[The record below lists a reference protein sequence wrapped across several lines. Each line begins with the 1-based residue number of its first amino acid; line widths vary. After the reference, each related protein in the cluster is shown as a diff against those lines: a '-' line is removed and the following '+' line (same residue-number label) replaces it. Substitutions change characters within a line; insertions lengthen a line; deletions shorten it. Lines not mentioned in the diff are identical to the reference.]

1 MIYCVN
7 YFGILLSVYVEDDII
22 LKTSFSQNC
31 EGMKRND
38 FQRGFEKFI
47 LGDRKALNFT
57 FGNTNGVLRK
67 IYLKTMEIP
76 FGFVSSYG
84 DISRVT
90 FGNKKYSRLVGYA
103 MSVNPLPIIVP
114 CHRVVRSDGSIGG
127 FSSPIEIKLKLLEIE
142 KVKIINGKVG
152 KAFFANI

>member
-22 LKTSFSQNC
+22 IKTSFSQNC
-31 EGMKRND
+31 EGMQRND
-38 FQRGFEKFI
+38 FQRDFEKFV
-47 LGDRKALNFT
+47 LRDRKALNFT
-57 FGNTNGVLRK
+57 FGNIDDGLRK
-67 IYLKTMEIP
+67 VYLETMEIP
-76 FGFVSSYG
+76 YGFVSSYG
-84 DISRVT
+84 DISRAV
-90 FGNKKYSRLVGYA
+90 FGNKKYSRFVGYA

-127 FSSPIEIKLKLLEIE
+127 FSSPISIKLKLLEIE
-142 KVKIINGKVG
+142 KVKIINGKIG